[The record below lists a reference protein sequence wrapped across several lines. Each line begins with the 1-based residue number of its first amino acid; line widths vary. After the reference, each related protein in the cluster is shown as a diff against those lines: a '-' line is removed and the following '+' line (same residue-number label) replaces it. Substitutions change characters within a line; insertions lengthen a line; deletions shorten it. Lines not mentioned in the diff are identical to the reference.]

1 MDHVTVS
8 TRTWCN
14 ARVLTPDGTTEDKSY
29 QLIEEIGRG
38 AAATVWRG
46 RDRASGREVAVK
58 VLHEE
63 HMGHPRA
70 IARFMQERSILLSVR
85 HPNVV
90 RVRDLLTTGDGALAL
105 VMDLVQGGN
114 LRTYLEQRGT
124 IPTAAA
130 ATLLAQVADGLDAAH
145 ARGVVHRDLKPDNVL
160 VDRDL
165 GGRPRARL
173 TDFGIARVLDAP
185 GMTTSGSVVGTPNYM
200 SPELIEGGRPSP
212 AVDVYA
218 LGMMFYELVVGRP
231 PYAGQVQTAILIR
244 HLDAAPRRRAGIP
257 KQAWTLIQSCV
268 DRDPSRR
275 PSAAELAVA
284 LRRVASGTADVP
296 ALPILREEI
305 ERPSARSRRSF
316 LAGSI
321 GAVILVALALVGFA
335 GRHVLDG
342 DRATRQAAS
351 GRGVLDMRPPG
362 AVLSTGGAPTGAGA
376 EASAAAAESIHG
388 RGGARKGPAP
398 IEGTRLPATP
408 EPVVYGAWHCPPDE
422 WTIGSPAQ
430 VRPCHAT
437 GPALRIMGTVKAAPG
452 VAVDMTVAIRDAET
466 DAEASTPYTCAGL
479 ATSAALPE
487 RTCGPFE
494 VSPPRGHTYVVVVN
508 WVYAGLVVR
517 AGVVRGDP
525 VTW

>member
-1 MDHVTVS
+1 
-8 TRTWCN
+8 
-14 ARVLTPDGTTEDKSY
+14 
-29 QLIEEIGRG
+29 LIEEIGRG

-70 IARFMQERSILLSVR
+70 IARFMQERSILLSVN

-105 VMDLVQGGN
+105 VMDLVQGGS
-114 LRTYLEQRGT
+114 LRKYLEQRGT

-130 ATLLAQVADGLDAAH
+130 AILLAQVADGLAAAH
-145 ARGVVHRDLKPDNVL
+145 ACGVVHRDLKPDNVL

-165 GGRPRARL
+165 DGLPRARL

-185 GMTTSGSVVGTPNYM
+185 GMTTAGAVVGTPNYM

-257 KQAWTLIQSCV
+257 KQAWTLIQSCI
-268 DRDPSRR
+268 DRDPARR

-284 LRRVASGTADVP
+284 LRRVAADTAAVP
-296 ALPILREEI
+296 ALPILREET
-305 ERPSARSRRSF
+305 ERVPARVRRSV
-316 LAGSI
+316 LVGSI
-321 GAVILVALALVGFA
+321 STVILAASVVAGLA
-335 GRHVLDG
+335 GRHFVAG
-342 DRATRQAAS
+342 DRHVGQVAGGS
-351 GRGVLDMRPPG
+351 GVLGVRPAD
-362 AVLSTGGAPTGAGA
+362 AVPSTGTASTGATAAPSVGGV
-376 EASAAAAESIHG
+376 SASIHG
-388 RGGARKGPAP
+388 RVAVPEVAAP
-398 IEGTRLPATP
+398 IEGTRPPWAP
-408 EPVVYGAWHCPPDE
+408 EPVGYGPWQCSPDE
-422 WTIGSPAQ
+422 WSIGNPTR
-430 VRPCHAT
+430 VRACHAA
-437 GPALRIMGTVKAAPG
+437 GPTLRITGTMKAAPG
-452 VAVDMTVAIRDAET
+452 VAVDMTVAIRDSET
-466 DAEASTPYTCAGL
+466 DAEADTPYTCSAL

-487 RTCGPFE
+487 RSCGPFD
-494 VSPPRGHTYVVVVN
+494 VSPPKGHNYVVVVS
-508 WVYAGLVVR
+508 WGYAGLLKMT
-517 AGVVRGDP
+517 AGVVRGEP